1 MLFRS
6 LVAPSCFPKL
16 VLHTFVREQKNRSVW
31 RVASVAGEMELP
43 YGAQNA
49 PVTDVK
55 AVLDESPEA

>member
-1 MLFRS
+1 
-6 LVAPSCFPKL
+6 L